1 MKDVTASL
9 FAGGDTRQTPSVS
22 QLTRLSLIEGRLAR
36 LKEKLNLSCP
46 VLTLVVTGRNTLV
59 QKETGSIETAEE
71 LIGFYNE
78 THVIQVS
85 VRPRQNAVILYLARK
100 LNPRRD

>member
-9 FAGGDTRQTPSVS
+9 FAGDDTRKTPSVS
-22 QLTRLSLIEGRLAR
+22 QLTRLNLVQGRLAR
-36 LKEKLNLSCP
+36 LKNKLDLSCP
-46 VLTLVVTGRNTLV
+46 VLTLVATKDNTLV
-59 QKETGSIETAEE
+59 QKEIGSIEITEE

-85 VRPRQNAVILYLARK
+85 VRPQQNAVILYLARK
-100 LNPRRD
+100 LNPRGD